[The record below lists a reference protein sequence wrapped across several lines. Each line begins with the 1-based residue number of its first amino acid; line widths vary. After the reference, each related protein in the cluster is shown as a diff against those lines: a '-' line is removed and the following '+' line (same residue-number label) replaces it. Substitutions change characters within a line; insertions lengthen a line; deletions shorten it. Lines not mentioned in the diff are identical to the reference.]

1 MSHRINWCLGHPSA
15 SVFPSVWRST
25 FSSISVCYEHSRPAL
40 VKTCDHAYSLV
51 IRSMSRLLR
60 KASVPR
66 VPKPRLLLPCQ
77 PEHEEVPRPLHWPA
91 CRLVSLPP
99 PLLACQT
106 RVLISGSVITS
117 GSVFPS
123 VLCCTSSSV
132 LVCR

>member
-1 MSHRINWCLGHPSA
+1 M
-15 SVFPSVWRST
+15 
-25 FSSISVCYEHSRPAL
+25 
-40 VKTCDHAYSLV
+40 KTCDTAYSLV
-51 IRSMSRLLR
+51 LRSVSRLLR

-66 VPKPRLLLPCQ
+66 VPQPRPLLPCQ
-77 PEHEEVPRPLHWPA
+77 PEHEEVPRPLHWPV

-117 GSVFPS
+117 GSVFAS
-123 VLCCTSSSV
+123 VLCSTSSSV